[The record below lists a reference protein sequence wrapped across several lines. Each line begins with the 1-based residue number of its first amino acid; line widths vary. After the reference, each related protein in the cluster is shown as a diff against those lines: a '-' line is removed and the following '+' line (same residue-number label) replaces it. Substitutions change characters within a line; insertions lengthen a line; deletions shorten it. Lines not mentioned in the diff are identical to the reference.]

1 MDLNKY
7 ILYKIPP
14 VHVLVCICGLKK
26 IQNCKSITNLSPSVY
41 VLDTC
46 IYISLYILYM
56 YNDKTM
62 YLSIKKT
69 PDILI
74 PSKSQE
80 VVTHTQI

>member
-1 MDLNKY
+1 MWF
-7 ILYKIPP
+7 
-14 VHVLVCICGLKK
+14 KK
-26 IQNCKSITNLSPSVY
+26 NPKLQIITNLSPSVY

-80 VVTHTQI
+80 VVTHIQI